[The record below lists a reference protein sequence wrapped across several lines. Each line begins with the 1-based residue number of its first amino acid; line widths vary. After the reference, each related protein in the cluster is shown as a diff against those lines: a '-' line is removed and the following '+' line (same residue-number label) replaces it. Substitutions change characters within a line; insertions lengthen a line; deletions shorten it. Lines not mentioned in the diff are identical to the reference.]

1 SGLSKT
7 ALVKLFAH
15 NELLVYKFNPLDED
29 YFTSGSL
36 DARSVYGTYQTMK
49 TAKVTKE
56 RKERIQIL
64 ENIQRRITA
73 LTYETK
79 RSQNSFLQMTYKSKL

>member
-36 DARSVYGTYQTMK
+36 DARSVYGTYQTVK
-49 TAKVTKE
+49 
-56 RKERIQIL
+56 
-64 ENIQRRITA
+64 
-73 LTYETK
+73 
-79 RSQNSFLQMTYKSKL
+79 